1 MTVVIKLL
9 PEGAAEV
16 PAESRDHGILA
27 TYLEGAAIPNVPD
40 TALSGWRDVERVVSG
55 DGSRV
60 ELRVGGEG
68 DSVADFPDAALD
80 TISTAITTNISGL
93 KPHPDGWHNVE
104 RAEQ

>member
-1 MTVVIKLL
+1 MTVAIELI
-9 PEGAAEV
+9 PDGGSEV
-16 PAESRDHGILA
+16 PVEARDHDILS
-27 TYLEGAAIPNVPD
+27 TYLEGAGIPDVSG
-40 TALSGWRDVERVVSG
+40 TSLSGWRDIERVVSG

-68 DSVADFPDAALD
+68 DSVADFPDAALG

-93 KPHPDGWHNVE
+93 KPHLDGWHNVE